1 MRHRHRH
8 VVVDDRHLDV
18 LDRQLLRR
26 RQHQMVR

>member
-18 LDRQLLRR
+18 LDRQLRR
-26 RQHQMVR
+26 RQLLMGR

>member
-18 LDRQLLRR
+18 LDRQLRR
-26 RQHQMVR
+26 RQLLMDR